1 MKRQFPE
8 IAVVQIVETILL
20 LTLAIVVISIA
31 YLTVFSDLDPDE
43 QTFVTIVGKVKST
56 NLILEHQGG
65 ETLGL
70 DTPVSFT
77 LAGNDFNVLV
87 GDLLVDENND
97 NRWSLGE
104 RMVFPFVYNVYNLR
118 NYLDIDI
125 TAVNREGNE
134 IVLKGPVELHPVSD
148 IGIEMSV
155 DNLYPNVGDI
165 VTFTINV
172 TCYGGDV
179 NGSVDVRIKYI
190 IPDELEYINS
200 TAQNGSYNNSS
211 GIWNI
216 DLILENQPITLII
229 KARVVAFGTIGFTQL
244 AMILDGSGSID
255 SPDWQLMR
263 TGLANAIEDP
273 NIFPHDDSV
282 ELSVIQF
289 GVDPNDRNSRVEIS
303 PTIVNSGNYDV
314 IGGQIR
320 GISQGEGW
328 TPMAAG
334 IYLTVDSI
342 KNSVNFNISERQV
355 LCLVSDGEPT
365 CTVDEG
371 DYTGY
376 DCGTSS
382 SQINAGKVSTESASS
397 YAISQLS
404 MTTEQDELNSIA
416 VGSGPDIDWLNS
428 SIVWPQPGYLAPPF
442 DLGSGWVS
450 HVQTWQEFAAVI
462 EEMFRLL
469 FQGINNRVELFDAF
483 TVDIASY
490 NNNDVVVLMPY
501 E

>member
-1 MKRQFPE
+1 MKRQLSEFS
-8 IAVVQIVETILL
+8 VVQIVETILL

-31 YLTVFSDLDPDE
+31 YLTVFSDLEPDE

-65 ETLGL
+65 ETLSLG
-70 DTPVSFT
+70 TPVSFAI
-77 LAGNDFNVLV
+77 AGETFDVQV
-87 GDLLVDENND
+87 GDLLIDENYD

-104 RMVFPFVYNVYNLR
+104 RMVFPFEYDVYNLR

-125 TAVNREGNE
+125 TAVNQEGNE

-148 IGIEMSV
+148 IGIEMNV
-155 DNLYPNVGDI
+155 DNLYPAVGDI

-211 GIWNI
+211 GIWDI
-216 DLILENQPITLII
+216 DLLLENQPITLII

-244 AMILDGSGSID
+244 AMILDGSGSIN

-273 NIFPHDDSV
+273 NIFPHDGSV
-282 ELSVIQF
+282 ELTVIQF
-289 GVDPNDRNSRVEIS
+289 GVDPNDRNSRVEVS
-303 PTIVNSGNYDV
+303 PTIVTSSNYNA
-314 IGGQIR
+314 IGSQIR
-320 GISQGEGW
+320 GLTQGRGW

-334 IYLTVDSI
+334 TYLTIDTI
-342 KNSVNFNISERQV
+342 KNSVNFVIYESQI
-355 LCLVSDGEPT
+355 LCLVTDGEPT
-365 CTVDEG
+365 CASDEG
-371 DYTGY
+371 EYSGY

-382 SQINAGKVSTESASS
+382 SQINAGKASAESASS
-397 YAISQLS
+397 YAISQLDL
-404 MTTEQDELNSIA
+404 TTEQDEFDSIA

-450 HVQTWQEFAAVI
+450 HVQTWEDFAAVI
-462 EEMFRLL
+462 EEMFRLF

-483 TVDIASY
+483 TVDIVLY